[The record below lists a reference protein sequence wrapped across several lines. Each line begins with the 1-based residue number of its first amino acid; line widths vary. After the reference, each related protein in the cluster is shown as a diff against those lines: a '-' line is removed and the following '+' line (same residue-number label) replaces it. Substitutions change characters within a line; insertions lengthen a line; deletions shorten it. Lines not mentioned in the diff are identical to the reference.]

1 MNLQD
6 TLYFP
11 GTAIVSGSRYQIF
24 LLFPAVHLL
33 QPVEPEEGA
42 GDPAESADLFIN
54 HGFCQA
60 HTPCPLGPDR
70 RRFLRLVE
78 DIGSRR
84 DDYAAQLSALTV
96 ASLSAPRQQGEETP
110 QAIVSSLLGSPD
122 RRQDTS
128 DDAGQALWQARLVL
142 KIAELLDREEEEIAR
157 ELALLEESEHELFLR
172 LHGEGADA
180 DLTPDEDDNPLAEL
194 LGIQARVRPQ
204 SATTIGKRLRAWE
217 RLLASGPLPEW
228 RVWTTHWPDAA
239 DIVIERSVQLAGG
252 QATRTATL
260 PLPATVGATAEEACA
275 AIVAFRKDHAA
286 LAAEVVKALPH
297 ALTAELSGRWQS
309 AIDGHFPD
317 RRFGRTTAT
326 VYHLPHKGVP
336 ALLGL
341 TGEEGSGTVLLSI
354 ADPA

>member
-11 GTAIVSGSRYQIF
+11 GTAIVSGSQYQLF

-70 RRFLRLVE
+70 RRFLRLVN

-96 ASLSAPRQQGEETP
+96 ASLSAPRQQGEESP
-110 QAIVSSLLGSPD
+110 QAIVSSLLGSPGQ
-122 RRQDTS
+122 RQDTS

-142 KIAELLDREEEEIAR
+142 KIAELLDREEEDIAR
-157 ELALLEESEHELFLR
+157 ELTLLAESEHDLFVR
-172 LHGEGADA
+172 LHGEGPDA

-194 LGIQARVRPQ
+194 LGIRARVRPQ
-204 SATTIGKRLRAWE
+204 SATTIGNRLRAWE
-217 RLLASGPLPEW
+217 RLLASGPLPDW
-228 RVWTTHWPDAA
+228 RVWTTHSPDAA
-239 DIVIERSVQLAGG
+239 DIVIERSERLGD
-252 QATRTATL
+252 QANQTGTL
-260 PLPATVGATAEEACA
+260 PLPATVGATAEEALA
-275 AIVAFRKDHAA
+275 AIVSFRKDHAA
-286 LAAEVVKALPH
+286 LAAEVVKALPDG
-297 ALTAELSGRWQS
+297 LTAELCTRWQS
-309 AIDGHFPD
+309 AIDGHFPAG
-317 RRFGRTTAT
+317 RFGRTTAA
-326 VYHLPHKGVP
+326 VYHLPGKGAP

-341 TGEEGSGTVLLSI
+341 TGEAGSGSVLLAI
-354 ADPA
+354 TEPA